1 MKMTMEISE
10 IVFAINLS
18 CKQAFEMLFIDVN
31 DKIRYGTWIE
41 ISEINT
47 IRYRKFVKYI
57 EYHGVWNT
65 FM

>member
-41 ISEINT
+41 TSKT
-47 IRYRKFVKYI
+47 QDKYLCW
-57 EYHGVWNT
+57 YAVNA
-65 FM
+65 FK

>member
-47 IRYRKFVKYI
+47 IRYRKFVEYI
-57 EYHGVWNT
+57 EYH
-65 FM
+65 